1 MALTKDFWLL
11 GLRAGWHA
19 AQTSGVRTD
28 DSLRLQTLP
37 GTPKPLTD
45 ADGTLGGLVLPAGIA
60 VDDEDRVYVVDAG
73 TGLIKRFDPCTAQF
87 ETLPCVGGLGDQPRQ
102 ISDPHGLAISCAGDL
117 YVADSGNRRVQI
129 FALKGFALRAIW
141 GPLRVV
147 RDDDGIHV
155 RSAKRPLLPPSA
167 DCPPT
172 LGDYP
177 AGTWQPYDVAITGD
191 NRALV
196 SDYANGL
203 IHVFDRRGR
212 WKAAWNG
219 ESPEGVALDQP
230 TRLALDA
237 AGRLYVLQTNQ
248 SYVVVLDSDGAYL
261 GTVEQPQELE
271 GRFCPVS
278 IAIDADGNLCLGD
291 QFSRR
296 LYVYYAVERRSLA
309 LCTCAGSVA
318 APTCNALAFDLSGN
332 PLVCDPS
339 GKQIVC
345 LPAKAAYVAS
355 GSLLSEP
362 LDSLRYQC
370 QWHQVRLQ
378 GTIPQGA
385 RLVVET
391 LTSEALKTTVE
402 VAALPASRWD
412 RIVTRGAVDGAWDC
426 LVQSAPGRYL
436 WLRLTLESDGAAT
449 PEIEW
454 IEVRYPRAS
463 SLRFLPAV
471 YQEDAH
477 QRPVPRPLPVDL
489 RQRRGEHQRP
499 DRRDR
504 PPIRSRCGARW
515 RPRRLPDVA
524 GELARHDAGSPPLA
538 GAAAQAAGAGVEAL
552 RLARHAAGLAP
563 ASRPVPRRRAA
574 HS

>member
-1 MALTKDFWLL
+1 MAPTKDFWLL

-19 AQTSGVRTD
+19 ATTSGVRTAD
-28 DSLRLQTLP
+28 TLRLQTLP

-45 ADGTLGGLVLPAGIA
+45 AEGTLGGLVLPAGIA

-87 ETLPCVGGLGDQPRQ
+87 ETLPCVGGVGDQPRQ
-102 ISDPHGLAISCAGDL
+102 ISDPHGLAISRVGDL

-141 GPLRVV
+141 GALRVV
-147 RDDDGIHV
+147 NDDNGIRV
-155 RSAKRPLLPPSA
+155 QPAKRPLLPPSA

-177 AGTWQPYDVAITGD
+177 AGTWQPYDVVITGD

-212 WKAAWNG
+212 WKTAWKG
-219 ESPEGVALDQP
+219 ASPEGVALAQP
-230 TRLALDA
+230 TRLALDQ
-237 AGRLYVLQTNQ
+237 AGRLYILQANQ
-248 SYVVVLDSDGAYL
+248 SYVVVLDSDGTYL

-296 LYVYYAVERRSLA
+296 LYVYPQTSDNPCA
-309 LCTCAGSVA
+309 CDCAGSVA
-318 APTCNALAFDLSGN
+318 TPSCNALAFDLSGN

-345 LPAKAAYVAS
+345 LPAQAAYVAS

-362 LDSLRYQC
+362 LDSLTLSMPVASSPAARDDPA
-370 QWHQVRLQ
+370 R
-378 GTIPQGA
+378 GA
-385 RLVVET
+385 ARGRDADLGSAQDDCRSRGAARRA
-391 LTSEALKTTVE
+391 LGSDRHARRGRWRMGLSGSERAGALSLAAPDARKRRRSDPRNRVDRSSLSARF
-402 VAALPASRWD
+402 VAALPAR
-412 RIVTRGAVDGAWDC
+412 RLPRG
-426 LVQSAPGRYL
+426 R
-436 WLRLTLESDGAAT
+436 
-449 PEIEW
+449 
-454 IEVRYPRAS
+454 
-463 SLRFLPAV
+463 
-471 YQEDAH
+471 H
-477 QRPVPRPLPVDL
+477 QRPLPRPLPVDL
-489 RQRRGEHQRP
+489 RQRRSRASA
-499 DRRDR
+499 RR
-504 PPIRSRCGARW
+504 ST
-515 RPRRLPDVA
+515 
-524 GELARHDAGSPPLA
+524 GSPAYSIP
-538 GAAAQAAGAGVEAL
+538 VRY
-552 RLARHAAGLAP
+552 RLAT
-563 ASRPVPRRRAA
+563 RRT
-574 HS
+574 S

>member
-1 MALTKDFWLL
+1 MPPTKDFWLL

-19 AQTSGVRTD
+19 ATISGVRSADT
-28 DSLRLQTLP
+28 LRLQTLP

-60 VDDEDRVYVVDAG
+60 VDDEDRVYIVDAG

-87 ETLPCVGGLGDQPRQ
+87 ETLPCVGGVGDAPRQ
-102 ISDPHGLAISCAGDL
+102 ISDPHGLAISRAGDL

-147 RDDDGIHV
+147 SDDDGIHV
-155 RSAKRPLLPPSA
+155 TSAKRPLLPPSA

-177 AGTWQPYDVAITGD
+177 AGTWQPYDVAITAD
-191 NRALV
+191 NCALV
-196 SDYANGL
+196 ADCANGL

-212 WKAAWNG
+212 WKTAWNG
-219 ESPEGVALDQP
+219 ASPEGVALAQP

-237 AGRLYVLQTNQ
+237 AGRLYILQANQ
-248 SYVVVLDSDGAYL
+248 SYVVVLDRDGSYL

-296 LYVYYAVERRSLA
+296 LYVYTATNDDPCA
-309 LCTCAGSVA
+309 CDCAGSVA
-318 APTCNALAFDLSGN
+318 APSCTALAFDLSGN

-345 LPAKAAYVAS
+345 LPAQAAYVAS

-362 LDSLRYQC
+362 LDSLTYQC
-370 QWHQVRLQ
+370 QWHQIRLQ
-378 GTIPQGA
+378 GTIPQGT

-391 LTSEALKTTVE
+391 LTSEALKTTAE

-436 WLRLTLESDGAAT
+436 WLRLTLESDGEAT

-454 IEVRYPRAS
+454 IEVHYPRAS

-471 YQEDAH
+471 YREDAISAH
-477 QRPVPRPLPVDL
+477 FLDRFLSIFDSVEADISAQIDQIARLFDPGAVPAGDPADF
-489 RQRRGEHQRP
+489 
-499 DRRDR
+499 
-504 PPIRSRCGARW
+504 S
-515 RPRRLPDVA
+515 DVA
-524 GELARHDAGSPPLA
+524 GKLARHDAGSPPLA
-538 GAAAQAAGAGVEAL
+538 GAAARAAGAGVEAL
-552 RLARHAAGLAP
+552 PPARHAAGLASAP
-563 ASRPVPRRRAA
+563 RALSRRRAA
-574 HS
+574 DP